1 MVWKNGT
8 DVSCVTSGVV
18 EVLCNFP
25 VPGLDWSEDS
35 ADDDEEEDEEE
46 AETFVPFQSSW
57 RPRNGS
63 VS

>member
-1 MVWKNGT
+1 M
-8 DVSCVTSGVV
+8 SCVTSGVV